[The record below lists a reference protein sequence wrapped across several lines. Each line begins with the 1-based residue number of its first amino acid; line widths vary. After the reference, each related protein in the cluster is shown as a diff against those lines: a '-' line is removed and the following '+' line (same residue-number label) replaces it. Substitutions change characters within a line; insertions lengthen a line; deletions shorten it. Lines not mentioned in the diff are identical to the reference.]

1 MKEVIKILR
10 QLLKKLGL
18 NAVIENQGNLI
29 NISVSS
35 PGLLIGANG
44 QNISYLEILVKRIVF
59 KQQEN
64 PEEFK
69 LDINEYRHKKN
80 LFLKRLAQDNAYRAK
95 LTKQPVKLKPM
106 SAYERRIIH
115 LELENKKEV
124 ITTSYGEGDE
134 RCIVISPA

>member
-1 MKEVIKILR
+1 M
-10 QLLKKLGL
+10 GF

-29 NISVSS
+29 NVSVSN

-44 QNISYLEILVKRIVF
+44 QNINYLETLVKRIIF
-59 KQQEN
+59 KKQEN
-64 PEEFK
+64 PVNFN

-106 SAYERRIIH
+106 PAYERRIIH

-124 ITTSYGEGDE
+124 LTTSHGQGIE
-134 RCIVISPA
+134 RCVVISPA